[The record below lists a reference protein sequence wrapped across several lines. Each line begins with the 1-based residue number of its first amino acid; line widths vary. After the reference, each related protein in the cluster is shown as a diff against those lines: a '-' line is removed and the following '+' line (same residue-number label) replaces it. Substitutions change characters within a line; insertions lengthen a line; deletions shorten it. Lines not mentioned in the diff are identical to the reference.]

1 MLNRI
6 TLAAALLA
14 AATTVSL
21 ASEADPVLFNRYPT
35 AASLQ
40 SAPVS
45 LNQTTG
51 HAQVRQVQNQH
62 DSAPLISGGGY

>member
-6 TLAAALLA
+6 TLAVALVA

-21 ASEADPVLFNRYPT
+21 ASESDPNLFNRYPA

-45 LNQTTG
+45 LNQTAG
-51 HAQVRQVQNQH
+51 HAPQVLKVRY